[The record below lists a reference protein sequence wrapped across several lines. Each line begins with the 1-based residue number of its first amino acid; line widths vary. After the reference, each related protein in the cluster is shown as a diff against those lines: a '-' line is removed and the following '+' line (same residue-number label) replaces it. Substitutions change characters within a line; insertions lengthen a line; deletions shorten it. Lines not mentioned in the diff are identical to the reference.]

1 MMNKSTLLKPI
12 KHQFANS
19 HISTCFTCIVN
30 CSSHCVGACENG
42 KRVLRTLK
50 SNKVSGVQISA
61 ESYCQSDP
69 HFEQQTKYT
78 HRERPLSAF
87 GVDWPLFVPSEYI
100 RRQFESHYETNV
112 SITPQKQLRRCWVP
126 HVFMYACTIY
136 LWWIHY
142 AHRSPPRIIR
152 LVHNLM
158 VIAPIFAWEGGN
170 FQLCDSLSS
179 LFCQLIRVSINIIL
193 SQIAIA
199 KCGAKAARRLI
210 YTWNENITL
219 SSIPT
224 RALIVVT

>member
-1 MMNKSTLLKPI
+1 MFYLHSKPLCIYTLLR
-12 KHQFANS
+12 
-19 HISTCFTCIVN
+19 
-30 CSSHCVGACENG
+30 ACENG

-100 RRQFESHYETNV
+100 RRAIWVSLRNECFNHAAET
-112 SITPQKQLRRCWVP
+112 IAALLGAACIY
-126 HVFMYACTIY
+126 MYACTIY
-136 LWWIHY
+136 LRWIHY
-142 AHRSPPRIIR
+142 AHRSPPRIMR

-179 LFCQLIRVSINIIL
+179 LFCQLIRVSIKIIL

-224 RALIVVT
+224 RRALIVVT